1 MKNNTNTAI
10 GAILSLMVLTVAC
23 SKNQSETGSNEGTLT
38 KQEKTSAI
46 TVPTTID
53 NWHPG
58 HYVLLNDGDAINTT
72 TIPTGFRGAQRKY
85 YWKDLESTQGNYDFS
100 KILADLDAISAMSQ
114 KYLVVQITTKAFGLG
129 ATSVPDYVK
138 NHVPSPGKYKW
149 VYKTSSGSLDPVVW
163 DDEVSTRIKALH
175 TALGNALKFK
185 ARIEAVVIS
194 ESALSSNIEANPQD
208 SVKHYTPMDH
218 YKGLNDQ
225 MNTLR
230 SVLTTKVIIQYTNFP
245 INILADLVLNE
256 ETNGIGLGGP
266 DINPSFPGLNG
277 PGGAYSFYTFERAAK
292 IPFGAAVQYTTYI
305 DTTYDSVK
313 SLYDFGKTNL
323 NLHYIFWQNRGGGY
337 FATVTR
343 LVYNVTNAGQWPAG
357 GLNATKPNC
366 YTP

>member
-23 SKNQSETGSNEGTLT
+23 SKNQSETGSNEGALT

-58 HYVLLNDGDAINTT
+58 HYVLLNDGDVINTS
-72 TIPTGFRGAQRKY
+72 TIPTGFRGAQKKY
-85 YWKDLESTQGNYDFS
+85 LWKDLESTQGNYDFS
-100 KILADLDAISAMSQ
+100 SILADLTAISAMGQ
-114 KYLVVQITTKAFGLG
+114 KYLVVQIQTKAFGAG
-129 ATSVPDYVK
+129 VTSVPDYIK
-138 NHVPSPGKYKW
+138 NHAPSKW
-149 VYKTSSGSLDPVVW
+149 VYTTSSGSLDPVVW
-163 DDEVSTRIKALH
+163 DDAVSTRIKALY

-185 ARIEAVVIS
+185 TRIEAVVIP
-194 ESALSSNIEANPQD
+194 ESALSSNIEAYPQLGVKPYT
-208 SVKHYTPMDH
+208 SVAHYQ
-218 YKGLNDQ
+218 GLNEQ

-230 SVLTTKVIIQYTNFP
+230 SVLSNKVIIQYINFP
-245 INILADLVLNE
+245 INILSDLVLNE

-266 DINPSFPGLNG
+266 DISASFPGLNG
-277 PGGAYSFYTFERAAK
+277 PGGAYSFYTASRATH
-292 IPFGAAVQYTTYI
+292 IPFGAAVQYPDYI
-305 DTTYDSVK
+305 DTTYASVQ
-313 SLYDFGKTNL
+313 SIYNFGKTNL